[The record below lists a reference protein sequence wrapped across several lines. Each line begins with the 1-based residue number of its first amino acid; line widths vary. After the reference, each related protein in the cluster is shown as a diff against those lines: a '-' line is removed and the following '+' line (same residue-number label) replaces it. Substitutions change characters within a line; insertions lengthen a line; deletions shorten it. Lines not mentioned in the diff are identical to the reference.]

1 MDNVSSPPERFWVP
15 EPWGPQLLS
24 PLMGACQRSHVM
36 LARGGVR
43 VLPVALEGLGSS
55 TPLFCCVTFGRSL
68 PLSKSQ
74 CPSIHMEGMSFK
86 PPPSCDLW
94 QTLLTTHMIPIPLLL
109 TTLQFC
115 EGLPCPPSPWMDQD

>member
-1 MDNVSSPPERFWVP
+1 
-15 EPWGPQLLS
+15 
-24 PLMGACQRSHVM
+24 M

-55 TPLFCCVTFGRSL
+55 TPLFCYVTFGKSL

-86 PPPSCDLW
+86 PPLSCDLW

-115 EGLPCPPSPWMDQD
+115 EGVALSPIPMDGSGLT